1 MMALNMKK
9 GLGPRLSRRGPS
21 VRDSGL
27 LTAGLGMFIVLA
39 AAGSDLPAA
48 AARSEGSQ
56 QPLQHEVS
64 VVLKLVHVYVTD
76 KKGRP
81 VEDLALDDFS
91 ATDDGRPVKLTEFE
105 RHVLLARSEQAEP
118 PPPAGPQAVEK
129 TPEATRKFFLFFDFA
144 YNTPRGIAKAKRAAL
159 HFLETTV
166 RPGDEVGILTYSM
179 LKGVVVHEYLTKD
192 HAKVREVVNAVGRKD
207 VAGRA
212 HEIEEQYWLQV
223 QEPLPGDRGGGAGAV
238 ERNLEAQ
245 REESK
250 RIAQTFIFKL
260 TALAKALR
268 YVPGQKHFLLFS
280 TGVPSSIIYGSQA
293 GNPSG
298 PSASPASRARTK
310 FDPGDRLLIGQNEQM
325 YKEFG
330 ASGCA
335 FYAFDTRESAKD
347 ASLFAY
353 DDYTFQ
359 TGSRSVAATQGVFQ
373 DSTNIFRDE
382 RTTGKNSLERLTAVT
397 GGRYFSNI
405 ARYEKNLGQV
415 QELTGTF
422 YVLGYY
428 TGETSDGRYHEVK
441 VEVRRK
447 DCRVRA
453 QAGYFNPKPFREFT
467 DLEKRLHLY
476 DLALNERSFSG
487 LAVRFPMTALAYS
500 AGQGMRVEMVARV
513 PGDVT
518 AKFTGERV
526 EYVALVFDAKSD
538 IRDVRRTETDPR
550 PGRGQAVVFAS
561 GADLEPGDYTCR
573 LVIRDLDSGTGA
585 AGSARVFV
593 RAKPA
598 GALSLGTPLL
608 LTDGAGCAS
617 IDAGAA
623 RSRGGVRWREAYP
636 FDRTLYTPAAGEVSS
651 LAARVLA
658 VVPYSGSDDAS
669 DDVSFSAGL
678 IEAAT
683 GRAVPAAAVPLGR
696 NWTAS
701 SRSVTLEVP
710 LAGLAPGRYILYVG
724 AEDGRT
730 KAKAHAQTALV
741 IKAE

>member
-1 MMALNMKK
+1 MRR
-9 GLGPRLSRRGPS
+9 GPGRRLSRSGRFIRNAGILAVGLSSFVLYQAASAPGP
-21 VRDSGL
+21 
-27 LTAGLGMFIVLA
+27 T
-39 AAGSDLPAA
+39 
-48 AARSEGSQ
+48 AARGTDASQ
-56 QPLQHEVS
+56 RPLQHEVS

-76 KKGRP
+76 KKGKT
-81 VEDLALDDFS
+81 VEDLTLDDFS
-91 ATDDGRPVKLTEFE
+91 ASDNGQPVKLTDFE
-105 RHVLLARSEQAEP
+105 KHVLQIKPEEAEQP
-118 PPPAGPQAVEK
+118 TPAGPPAVDK
-129 TPEATRKFFLFFDFA
+129 TPETTRKLFLFFDFA
-144 YNTPRGIAKAKRAAL
+144 YNTPRGIAKAKKAAL
-159 HFLETTV
+159 HFLEDQV
-166 RPGDEVGILTYSM
+166 RPEDEVGILTYSM
-179 LKGVVVHEYLTKD
+179 IKGVVVHEYLTRD
-192 HAKVREVVNAVGRKD
+192 HAKVREVVESVGRKD

-223 QEPLPGDRGGGAGAV
+223 QEPLPGATGGGAAAA

-298 PSASPASRARTK
+298 PSASPGSKARAK

-325 YKEFG
+325 YKEFS

-359 TGSRSVAATQGVFQ
+359 TGSRGLAGSQGVFQ
-373 DSTNIFRDE
+373 DSTSIFRDE
-382 RTTGKNSLERLTAVT
+382 GTTGRNSLERLTDIT
-397 GGRYFSNI
+397 GGKYFSNI
-405 ARYEKNLGQV
+405 ARYEKNLDQV
-415 QELTGTF
+415 QALTGTF

-428 TGETSDGRYHEVK
+428 SGETPDGLFHEVK

-447 DCRVRA
+447 DCHVRA
-453 QAGYFNPKPFREFT
+453 QAGYFNPKPFRAYS

-487 LAVRFPMTALAYS
+487 LPVRFPMTALAYT
-500 AGQGMRVEMVARV
+500 AGQGTRVEIVAKV
-513 PGDVT
+513 PGEVT
-518 AKFTGERV
+518 AKFSGERV
-526 EYVALVFDAKSD
+526 EYVALVFDAKND
-538 IRDVRRTETDPR
+538 IRDVRRTEVDPR
-550 PGRGQAVVFAS
+550 PRRGQAVVVTAGAS
-561 GADLEPGDYTCR
+561 LEPGDYTCR
-573 LVIRDLDSGTGA
+573 LVIRDLETGTGA
-585 AGSARVFV
+585 ASSVRAFV
-593 RAKPA
+593 RAAPP
-598 GALSLGTPLL
+598 GGLSLGTPLL
-608 LTDGAGCAS
+608 LVDGSDCAYV
-617 IDAGAA
+617 DAGAGRA
-623 RSRGGVRWREAYP
+623 RAAAPWTEAYP
-636 FDRTLYTPAAGEVSS
+636 YDRTLLSPAAGEVSGRAS
-651 LAARVLA
+651 RVLA
-658 VVPYSGSDDAS
+658 VIPYSGPEDGSAEIT
-669 DDVSFSAGL
+669 FSAGF
-678 IEAAT
+678 IEATT
-683 GRAVPAAAVPLGR
+683 GKAVPAPAVLVGR

-701 SRSVTLEVP
+701 ARAVTLEVP

-741 IKAE
+741 IAAD